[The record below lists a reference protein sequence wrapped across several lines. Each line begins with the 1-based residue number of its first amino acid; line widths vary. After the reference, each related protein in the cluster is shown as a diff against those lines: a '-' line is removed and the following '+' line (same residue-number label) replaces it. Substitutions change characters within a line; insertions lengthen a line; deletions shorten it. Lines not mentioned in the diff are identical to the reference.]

1 MELVFCTGNSHKL
14 SEVANILGDDF
25 SFLTL
30 TDIGYY
36 DEIPE
41 PYNTLEE
48 NSLAKAQQVY
58 KQTGKDCFA
67 EDTGLFIE
75 ALNGEPGV
83 FSARYAGQSSDSLRN
98 IEKVLEKLKGHKN
111 RAAYFKTIITLMI
124 KGMIVQFS
132 GQCNGM
138 ISERTSGVKGFGYD
152 PIFIPEGSEKSFAEQ
167 SPEEKNAVSHRR
179 KAFDAMSKY
188 LHTLNS

>member
-67 EDTGLFIE
+67 
-75 ALNGEPGV
+75 A
-83 FSARYAGQSSDSLRN
+83 SANLRCA
-98 IEKVLEKLKGHKN
+98 N
-111 RAAYFKTIITLMI
+111 RATASSYAW
-124 KGMIVQFS
+124 S
-132 GQCNGM
+132 
-138 ISERTSGVKGFGYD
+138 
-152 PIFIPEGSEKSFAEQ
+152 
-167 SPEEKNAVSHRR
+167 
-179 KAFDAMSKY
+179 
-188 LHTLNS
+188 